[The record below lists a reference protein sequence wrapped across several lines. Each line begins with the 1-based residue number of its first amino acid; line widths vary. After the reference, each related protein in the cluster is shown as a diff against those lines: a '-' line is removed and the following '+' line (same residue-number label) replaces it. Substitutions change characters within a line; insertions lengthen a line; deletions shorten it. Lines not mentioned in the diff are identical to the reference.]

1 VNKLLRTLWLL
12 LVSSRRRSRLGI
24 LDVAHTPF
32 RVRPTDIDILRH
44 MNNGVYLSMA
54 DLGRFDLLIRS
65 GVWETFNRLGWYPVV
80 ANQTISYRKSLDLW
94 TKYDLQSKLVGAD
107 ARGIF
112 VEQRFVVNGEIYAQM
127 VIRGRFLKRSGGTVT
142 IDELN
147 EATGVDVRALE
158 VPEWI
163 LRWAADA
170 ALPTGREPARSD
182 WA

>member
-1 VNKLLRTLWLL
+1 MNKLLRTLWLL
-12 LVSSRRRSRLGI
+12 LVSSRRRPKIGI

-65 GVWETFNRLGWYPVV
+65 GVWDIFNERGWYPVV

-94 TKYDLQSKLVGAD
+94 TKYDLQSKVVGVD
-107 ARGIF
+107 ERGLF

-127 VIRGRFLKRSGGTVT
+127 VIRGRFLKRSGGTVS
-142 IDELN
+142 IDELS

-158 VPEWI
+158 VAFWI
-163 LRWAADA
+163 QRWAGEA
-170 ALPTGREPARSD
+170 ALPTGREPAPSN
-182 WA
+182 W

>member
-1 VNKLLRTLWLL
+1 MNKLLRTLWLM
-12 LVSSRRRSRLGI
+12 LVVSRRRPKLSV

-32 RVRPTDIDILRH
+32 RVRPIDIDILRH

-65 GVWETFNRLGWYPVV
+65 GVWDIFNERGWYPVV

-107 ARGIF
+107 DRGIF

-163 LRWAADA
+163 LRWASDA
-170 ALPTGREPARSD
+170 ALPTGREPAPSD
-182 WA
+182 W